1 MQRYTFLEKDKQ
13 KRHKSSRNP
22 AFSEEESSS
31 DGFHDMRFAE
41 FHCLVLYSYTTFSYL
56 CGMTRRIQAYGRHY
70 SDFMKSLS
78 EAERLKIQ
86 RALLLF
92 TSNERIPA
100 HYIKYIRDG
109 VYEFRVTHG
118 NNEFRIFF
126 CYDGDTLV
134 ILFNGIRKKTQKL
147 RNSDIE
153 KAVKLKNEY
162 YGNKEE

>member
-1 MQRYTFLEKDKQ
+1 M
-13 KRHKSSRNP
+13 
-22 AFSEEESSS
+22 A
-31 DGFHDMRFAE
+31 
-41 FHCLVLYSYTTFSYL
+41 
-56 CGMTRRIQAYGRHY
+56 
-70 SDFMKSLS
+70 SLS

-92 TSNERIPA
+92 MDNERIPS

-109 VYEFRVTHG
+109 IYEFRVTHG

-134 ILFNGIRKKTQKL
+134 ILFNGVRKKTQKL
-147 RNSDIE
+147 KNSDIE

-162 YGNKEE
+162 YESKR

>member
-1 MQRYTFLEKDKQ
+1 MIRK
-13 KRHKSSRNP
+13 
-22 AFSEEESSS
+22 
-31 DGFHDMRFAE
+31 
-41 FHCLVLYSYTTFSYL
+41 
-56 CGMTRRIQAYGRHY
+56 IQAYKHY
-70 SDFMKSLS
+70 YCDFIASLS

-92 TSNERIPA
+92 MDNERIPA

-134 ILFNGIRKKTQKL
+134 ILFNGVRKKTQKL
-147 RNSDIE
+147 KNSDIE
-153 KAVKLKNEY
+153 KAIKLKNEY
-162 YGNKEE
+162 YESKR

>member
-1 MQRYTFLEKDKQ
+1 MVRK
-13 KRHKSSRNP
+13 
-22 AFSEEESSS
+22 
-31 DGFHDMRFAE
+31 
-41 FHCLVLYSYTTFSYL
+41 
-56 CGMTRRIQAYGRHY
+56 IQAYGHYY
-70 SDFMKSLS
+70 SDFMRSLS
-78 EAERLKIQ
+78 IAERLKIQ

-92 TSNERIPA
+92 SSNDRIPS

-109 VYEFRVTHG
+109 IYEFRVTYG

-147 RNSDIE
+147 KNSDIE

-162 YGNKEE
+162 YESKQ

>member
-1 MQRYTFLEKDKQ
+1 M
-13 KRHKSSRNP
+13 
-22 AFSEEESSS
+22 A
-31 DGFHDMRFAE
+31 
-41 FHCLVLYSYTTFSYL
+41 
-56 CGMTRRIQAYGRHY
+56 RRIQAYKNY
-70 SDFMKSLS
+70 YTDFMALLS

-92 TSNERIPA
+92 SNNERIPS

-109 VYEFRVTHG
+109 VYEFRVTHL

-126 CYDGDTLV
+126 CFDGDTLV

-147 RNSDIE
+147 KNSDIE

-162 YGNKEE
+162 YESKSNK